1 MNNNN
6 IFNFN
11 KRASIKIPINLL
23 EDTYNFR

>member
-11 KRASIKIPINLL
+11 KRASIKITINLL
-23 EDTYNFR
+23 EDTCNFN